1 MRKDASRSHCSS
13 GGRRKARRCAPAA
26 GSGMRG
32 KGVRVAPG
40 PVRCSTGKIRYRGR
54 KAAKSAM
61 KDHAQS
67 PAGKSGVLGEYLC
80 EHCDGWHLGHARYPY
95 KRRIEDD
102 GES

>member
-13 GGRRKARRCAPAA
+13 GGRRKARRCAPPA

-32 KGVRVAPG
+32 KGIRAAPG
-40 PVRCSTGKIRYRGR
+40 PVRCLTGKIRYRGR
-54 KAAKSAM
+54 KAAKSAL
-61 KDHAQS
+61 KDFARHTARDK
-67 PAGKSGVLGEYLC
+67 AGVLGEYLC

-95 KRRIEDD
+95 KRRPED